1 MRPQRSPRTVAVHGP
16 SPRPRIDGPV
26 AAPLVQSSTFEFE
39 SMSSMKRYNETGEG
53 HLYTRYGNPTTD
65 RVEGVLAALE
75 GAERALLFS
84 SGMGATSAVYLS
96 LLKTGDSI
104 AAMRSIYGGTY
115 RLISRRLPD
124 LGIRPVFLET
134 QDLTRFE
141 ERIAEGTRLLH
152 LETPTNPILE
162 IVDVADLVRR
172 AHALGILVVVDSTF
186 ATPLLLNPLALGA
199 DLVIHSATKYLSGH
213 SDVTGGVVAG
223 SGALMAKIEEARR
236 VHGATPDPFA
246 AWLLHRGLKT
256 LPIRLE
262 TQVRGA
268 GIVAARLAANPELV
282 RVIYPG
288 LPDHPG
294 HALASRQMRGFG
306 AIVTIDVR
314 RGQPAAERVMDRLE
328 LVLRAASLGS
338 VESLA
343 SMPIHTSHT
352 GYTDQELAR
361 AGVSSGMI
369 RISIGIE
376 EPDEIAA
383 DLEQA
388 LG

>member
-1 MRPQRSPRTVAVHGP
+1 MKPQLSVRTIAVHGP
-16 SPRPRIDGPV
+16 GFRPRMDGPV

-39 SMSSMKRYNETGEG
+39 SMASMKRFNETGQG
-53 HLYTRYGNPTTD
+53 YLYTRYGNPTTE
-65 RVEGVLAALE
+65 RVERLLAALE
-75 GAERALLFS
+75 GAERSLLFS
-84 SGMGATSAVYLS
+84 SGMAATSAVYLS
-96 LLKTGDSI
+96 LLKSGDSI

-115 RLISRRLPD
+115 KLISKRLPD

-134 QDLTRFE
+134 EDLPRFE
-141 ERIAEGTRLLH
+141 ERIAKGTRLLH

-199 DLVIHSATKYLSGH
+199 DLVVHSATKYLSGH

-223 SGALMAKIEEARR
+223 SGALIAAIEQTRR
-236 VHGATPDPFA
+236 VYGGTPDPFA

-256 LPIRLE
+256 LPIRVE
-262 TQVRGA
+262 AQVRGA
-268 GIVAARLAANPELV
+268 GIVAARLAANPKLV

-294 HALASRQMRGFG
+294 HGLATRQMRGFG

-314 RGQPAAERVMDRLE
+314 RGQQAAERAMDRFE

-343 SMPIHTSHT
+343 SMPIHTSHH

-361 AGVSSGMI
+361 AGVSPGMI